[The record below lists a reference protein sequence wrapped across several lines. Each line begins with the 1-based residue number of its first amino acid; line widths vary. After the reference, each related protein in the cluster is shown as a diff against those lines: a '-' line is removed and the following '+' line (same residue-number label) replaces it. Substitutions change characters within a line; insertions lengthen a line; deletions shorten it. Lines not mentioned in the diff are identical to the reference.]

1 MSRCLDIFG
10 YPIIEYEHL
19 SFDKYKCPLV
29 RQLLPICISQPVKP
43 FHLLRVLDPVLRHI
57 PHHLASGHLSIHALL
72 YDLLPGKFT
81 EDAGDIHILR
91 LQILLDTPRIFF

>member
-1 MSRCLDIFG
+1 MSRYLDIFG

-29 RQLLPICISQPVKP
+29 RQLRPVCISQSVKP
-43 FHLLRVLDPVLRHI
+43 LHLLRIPDPILRHI
-57 PHHLASGHLSIHALL
+57 PHHLASGHLGIHAFLH
-72 YDLLPGKFT
+72 DLLPGKFT

-91 LQILLDTPRIFF
+91 LQIFLNTAGIFF